1 MVNVDH
7 HKGGRMRLQV
17 KGKNV
22 PVEAATREYAES
34 KLAVFDKQ
42 LRESTAVVLELSEEM
57 NPSIPDGH
65 IADATIFA
73 EGSTLRAHAV
83 SSSTRESID
92 AIVGKLE
99 KQLRRYRD
107 KRRLEPRR
115 HAPHHGI

>member
-1 MVNVDH
+1 
-7 HKGGRMRLQV
+7 MRLQV

-22 PVEAATREYAES
+22 PVETSVREYAEA
-34 KLAVFDKQ
+34 KLSVFDKQ
-42 LRESTAVVLELSEEM
+42 LRESTAVVLELSEET
-57 NPSIPDGH
+57 NPSIPDSH
-65 IADATIFA
+65 IAEATIFA

-83 SSSTRESID
+83 SPTTRASID

-99 KQLRRYRD
+99 KQVRRYRD

>member
-1 MVNVDH
+1 
-7 HKGGRMRLQV
+7 MRLQV

-34 KLAVFDKQ
+34 KLAVLDKQ
-42 LRESTAVVLELSEEM
+42 LRESTTVVLELSEET
-57 NPSIPDGH
+57 NPSIPDSH
-65 IADATIFA
+65 IAEATIFA

-83 SSSTRESID
+83 SPSTRSSID
-92 AIVGKLE
+92 GIVGKLE
-99 KQLRRYRD
+99 RQLRRYND